1 MTTVTAPWNPIW
13 TEFLTEQGAQFTED
27 NRIITFGHPDIERFL
42 IKNGPVL
49 TNLSHHALLKVSG
62 TEAFSFLQGQLTS
75 DLSTIQGNGA
85 QLSAYCDPKGNV
97 LVVFLIFKR
106 DGDFFL
112 SYDGS
117 LKDVIQKRLTM
128 FVMRADVQITD
139 VSNDMIHIGFAGEF
153 GDLDIQRRLNTKIK
167 AVYEAGSVEEEGMQD
182 VFVVKVP
189 GPYHKYELFGP
200 ADQMTQA
207 WLKLRDNSD
216 VTNTQDWNLL
226 NIAAGVP
233 EITAANTGQFIG
245 QFLNLDKL
253 EAINFKKGCF
263 PGQEI
268 IARVHYR
275 GKVTKRMFR
284 VRIEEKVT
292 LASGDDLI
300 LQDNKGKKHSL
311 SVINAN
317 PDVYSTHTLCLAVGT
332 LKSLDAVEGDLMT
345 ESGKLAILE
354 PLPYSITDEV

>member
-1 MTTVTAPWNPIW
+1 MTTTTAPWDPIW

-27 NRIITFGHPDIERFL
+27 NRIRTFGHSEIERFL
-42 IKNGPVL
+42 IKNGPVV
-49 TNLSHHALLKVSG
+49 TNLSHHALLKVTGS
-62 TEAFSFLQGQLTS
+62 EAFKFLQGQLTS
-75 DLSTIQGNGA
+75 DLSTVVDNSA
-85 QLSAYCDPKGNV
+85 QLSAYCDPQGNV

-106 DGDFFL
+106 DGDFYL
-112 SYDGS
+112 SFDGS
-117 LKDVIQKRLTM
+117 LKETIQKRLTM
-128 FVMRADVQITD
+128 FVMRADVKITD
-139 VSNDMIHIGFAGEF
+139 VSHDMIHIGFAGEF
-153 GDLDIQRRLNTKIK
+153 GDLDIQRRLNTKVK
-167 AVYEAGSVEEEGMQD
+167 AVYESGSVEEEGMER
-182 VFVVKVP
+182 VYVVKVP
-189 GPYHKYELFGP
+189 GPYHKYDLFGP
-200 ADQMTQA
+200 AEQMKQA

-226 NIAAGVP
+226 NIAAGIP
-233 EITAANTGQFIG
+233 EITAANTGKFIG

-253 EAINFKKGCF
+253 DAINFKKGCF

-284 VRIEEKVT
+284 IRMEE
-292 LASGDDLI
+292 LLELQSGDDLV
-300 LQDNKGKKHSL
+300 LLDNKGKKHTL

-345 ESGKLAILE
+345 QTGKLAVLE